1 MTNTTLKKISELLG
15 ISISTASRALK
26 NHPDI
31 SERTKQKV
39 IELASTLDYEPNAN
53 AIYLRTSNR
62 KLLGLMVPTLTT
74 FFYDSFIG
82 AVEEECRKDQ
92 YTLMVLQTANDPET
106 EISNVKLCRQN
117 RVTGLF
123 ACITAGT
130 TDISAY
136 EKLNELN
143 IPVIFFDKVPDNDN
157 CNKVCLADADA
168 AKLAAQ
174 TILDKG
180 RKKVLG
186 LFSDPNFSITKRR
199 MQGFKEVFHPD
210 GKKHTF
216 TQATARSSEEAT
228 RVVKEHIA
236 SGKPMDTIFCMSDEI
251 LTGVMRAVQQLKLNI
266 PADTGIISLSNGF
279 IPTLYDPQITYVE
292 TSGAKLGKLAYRR
305 MMECLTDRES
315 KSELIVPSL
324 LVEGGSL

>member
-39 IELASTLDYEPNAN
+39 IELANTLDYEPNAN

-82 AVEEECRKDQ
+82 AVEEECRKEQ

-106 EISNVKLCRQN
+106 EAANVKLCRQN

-123 ACITAGT
+123 ACITAQT
-130 TDISAY
+130 TDLSAY

-143 IPVIFFDKVPDNDN
+143 IPVIFFDKVPDNDR

-174 TILDKG
+174 AILNSG

-199 MQGFKEVFHPD
+199 IQGFEEVFQTH
-210 GKKHTF
+210 GRNHSF
-216 TQATARSSEEAT
+216 TQDTARSSAEAT
-228 RVVKEHIA
+228 ELVKKHLA
-236 SGKPMDTIFCMSDEI
+236 SKKVIDTIFCMSDEI
-251 LTGVMRAVQQLKLNI
+251 LTGVMRAIQQLKLQVPEDI
-266 PADTGIISLSNGF
+266 GVISLSNGF
-279 IPTLYDPQITYVE
+279 IPTLYAPQITYVE
-292 TSGAKLGKLAYRR
+292 TSGAKLGKLAYSR
-305 MMECLTDRES
+305 MMECIKDRNSLAEV
-315 KSELIVPSL
+315 IVPSV

>member
-39 IELASTLDYEPNAN
+39 IELANTLDYEPNAN

-74 FFYDSFIG
+74 FFYDSFIA
-82 AVEEECRKDQ
+82 AVEEECRKEQ

-106 EISNVKLCRQN
+106 EINNVKLCRQN

-123 ACITAGT
+123 ACITAQT
-130 TDISAY
+130 TDLTAY
-136 EKLNELN
+136 EKLNELD
-143 IPVIFFDKVPDNDN
+143 IPVIFFDKVPDNDQ
-157 CNKVCLADADA
+157 CNKVCLADVDA
-168 AKLAAQ
+168 ARLAAQ
-174 TILDKG
+174 TVLNKG

-199 MQGFKEVFHPD
+199 VQGFEEVFHAD
-210 GKKHTF
+210 GKNLTF

-228 RVVKEHIA
+228 EVVKKYLA
-236 SGKPMDTIFCMSDEI
+236 SGQPVDTIFCMSDEI
-251 LTGVMRAVQQLKLNI
+251 LTGVMRAIQQLKI
-266 PADTGIISLSNGF
+266 KVPDDMGVISLSNGF

-292 TSGAKLGKLAYRR
+292 TSGAKLGKLAYSR
-305 MMECLTDRES
+305 MMECLQDRRIHA
-315 KSELIVPSL
+315 ELIVPSI